1 MQKNYKNSKIGFLHL
16 TGIILNVKNY
26 CKTVENKLKDFTVP
40 INSGASITGIFPIP
54 VYKKNIGRKFTDA
67 ELKASQP
74 EAWHLR
80 PGSDNVRAD
89 TTSVLNSPAFFGL
102 KKFIDTCL
110 EDFLKEIMAPET
122 TCSLYATQSWINFN
136 RKGDRH
142 HQHFHSNSIVSGVFY
157 LNTPGPGA
165 ITFNIPQRQPWHI
178 QNTPNWWNMRKIRFP
193 VSSGDLI
200 LFMSDLEHG
209 VETQLHDETRVSLAF
224 NTWFRGEIGSKE
236 GLTYLSN

>member
-1 MQKNYKNSKIGFLHL
+1 M
-16 TGIILNVKNY
+16 
-26 CKTVENKLKDFTVP
+26 ENKLKDFTVP

-102 KKFIDTCL
+102 KKFIDSCL

-236 GLTYLSN
+236 GLTFLSN

>member
-1 MQKNYKNSKIGFLHL
+1 M
-16 TGIILNVKNY
+16 GIILNVKNY

-67 ELKASQP
+67 ELKASLP

-89 TTSVLNSPAFFGL
+89 STSVLNSPAFFGI
-102 KKFIDTCL
+102 KNFIDTCL
-110 EDFLKEIMAPET
+110 TDFLKEIIAPET
-122 TCSLYATQSWINFN
+122 KCSLYATQSWINFN
-136 RKGDRH
+136 RKGDSH

-157 LNTPGPGA
+157 LNAPGA
-165 ITFNIPQRQPWHI
+165 GAISFHIPQRQPWHI
-178 QNTPNWWNMRKIRFP
+178 PNVPNWWNMRKIRFP

-209 VETQLHDETRVSLAF
+209 VETQLNDDVRVSLAF
-224 NTWFRGEIGSKE
+224 NTWFKGEIGSKE

>member
-26 CKTVENKLKDFTVP
+26 CKNVENKLKDFTVP

-157 LNTPGPGA
+157 LNTPGSGA

-224 NTWFRGEIGSKE
+224 NTWFKGEIGSKE
-236 GLTYLSN
+236 GLTYL

>member
-26 CKTVENKLKDFTVP
+26 CKTAGNKLKDFTVP

>member
-26 CKTVENKLKDFTVP
+26 CKNVENKLKDFTVP

-102 KKFIDTCL
+102 KKFIDSCL

-157 LNTPGPGA
+157 LNTPGSGA

-178 QNTPNWWNMRKIRFP
+178 QNIPNWWNMRKIRFP

-224 NTWFRGEIGSKE
+224 NTWFKGEIGSKE